1 MYEWQTESIGIQNVA
16 EIANGAFKMLNLPL
30 TAVDV
35 LANHPET
42 LHTPWSLLSACN
54 GMSGL
59 VTIVLVAYDTDI
71 IHGIPGCSMGLV
83 NRVDDMEGTNE
94 NGSFSTSFNIDSSN
108 KNVPSDGRRRR
119 KSSRINTLGNI
130 QLVEGD
136 PCRWG
141 TYV

>member
-1 MYEWQTESIGIQNVA
+1 
-16 EIANGAFKMLNLPL
+16 
-30 TAVDV
+30 
-35 LANHPET
+35 
-42 LHTPWSLLSACN
+42 
-54 GMSGL
+54 MSGL
-59 VTIVLVAYDTDI
+59 VTIVLIAYDTDI

-83 NRVDDMEGTNE
+83 NRVDDMEGKDE
-94 NGSFSTSFNIDSSN
+94 SCSFSTSFNTDNNNNPNYN
-108 KNVPSDGRRRR
+108 KSVPGDNRRRR